1 MFKNRDNKDMYI
13 YGGVKSFQVTADN
26 HGLYLGW
33 GKRRN
38 ELLQS
43 SEAPGRPHSDAKPIS
58 FKDHKGP

>member
-13 YGGVKSFQVTADN
+13 YGGVKRFQVTADN

-38 ELLQS
+38 AFPLS
-43 SEAPGRPHSDAKPIS
+43 VNYAV
-58 FKDHKGP
+58 